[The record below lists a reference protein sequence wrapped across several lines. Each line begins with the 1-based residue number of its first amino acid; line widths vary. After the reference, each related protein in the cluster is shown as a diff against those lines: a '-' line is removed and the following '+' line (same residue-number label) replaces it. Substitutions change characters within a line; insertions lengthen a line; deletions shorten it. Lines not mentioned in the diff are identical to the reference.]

1 MVCGSFYL
9 LGSGR
14 RKEALDQLE
23 IAVQGDPL
31 HLTIRLV
38 MAFCLDAVGR
48 HAEAEAQCR
57 QIMEMD
63 SHYFWSYQILA
74 ELYISRGMFTA
85 ALPLAEK
92 ALSLAPWFKPSMA
105 IYAGL
110 LIRSG
115 EHLRGKEVL
124 ETLGSTDNA
133 PLAFAFYHICC
144 GEIDLAA
151 DRFEKAIEE
160 RHPQVV
166 EYLQS
171 AIAEPL
177 RASAR
182 WPKLA
187 AMMNQPE
194 TGVVS

>member
-1 MVCGSFYL
+1 
-9 LGSGR
+9 
-14 RKEALDQLE
+14 
-23 IAVQGDPL
+23 
-31 HLTIRLV
+31 
-38 MAFCLDAVGR
+38 
-48 HAEAEAQCR
+48 
-57 QIMEMD
+57 
-63 SHYFWSYQILA
+63 
-74 ELYISRGMFTA
+74 MFTA

-105 IYAGL
+105 TYAGL
-110 LIRSG
+110 LVRSG

-133 PLAFAFYHICC
+133 PLAFAFYDICC

-187 AMMNQPE
+187 AMMNLPE
-194 TGVVS
+194 TGFVS